1 MNPCTVKYVR
11 ISLKNQPISP
21 FDRGWVVQEALD
33 EMEKS
38 PLFVVEKQNS
48 AKIWCYYCMVQ
59 CIQCNLEQRCFWFWR
74 GSVCSGCLSI
84 LSHLLIFHVFFS
96 FSISRKANFAVHLKR
111 LPGSFLFR
119 LLIFNVFHFCVYNVC
134 CKFAAVAQCPD
145 HFYFTSW
152 HFMFSSLTFSNVC
165 NNLIFVDPFH
175 PTYSTQSTHRVNDKQ
190 SSCPLI

>member
-1 MNPCTVKYVR
+1 MTNPCTVKYVR
-11 ISLKNQPISP
+11 ISFKTDQYLL
-21 FDRGWVVQEALD
+21 DRGWVVQEALD

-74 GSVCSGCLSI
+74 GNVCSGCLSI
-84 LSHLLIFHVFFS
+84 LSPLLIFHVFFS
-96 FSISRKANFAVHLKR
+96 FSISREAKFAVHLKR
-111 LPGSFLFR
+111 LPGSFR
-119 LLIFNVFHFCVYNVC
+119 LMFSIFAYNVC

-145 HFYFTSW
+145 HFYFTSG

-190 SSCPLI
+190 STCPLI